1 MSNYP
6 PYQFQPYQPPFGA
19 YMPPQPFQPRPD
31 MQGPA
36 PMPQPQTA
44 PQSQQGSIMGL
55 SPASRPVTSR
65 EEAMGVAADFS
76 GAPMVFPDVT
86 NNRVYIKRWDIASG
100 GPAFQEYTPV
110 LPSPQKTETPATP
123 DVTWASTQE
132 VQELRDLVGKLQ
144 AEIDRLKR
152 PAARGGKTN
161 DADK

>member
-6 PYQFQPYQPPFGA
+6 PYMPQFNP
-19 YMPPQPFQPRPD
+19 YMPSQPFQMRPD
-31 MQGPA
+31 IQGPA

-44 PQSQQGSIMGL
+44 TQPQQSGVMGL
-55 SPASRPVTSR
+55 SPTSRPVTSR

-86 NNRVYIKRWDIASG
+86 NNRVYIKRWDLASG
-100 GPAFQEYTPV
+100 GPAFQEYAPV
-110 LPSPQKTETPATP
+110 PSAQPQPEQPAKN

-132 VQELRDLVGKLQ
+132 VQELRDLVDKLQ

-152 PAARGGKTN
+152 PSAKGGKIN